1 MWRTRPAAAALMIGA
16 PTVVMPVIAP
26 AGPVPMPTAVRPTLL
41 PGREAV
47 NG

>member
-1 MWRTRPAAAALMIGA
+1 MIGA
-16 PTVVMPVIAP
+16 RTVVMPVIAP
-26 AGPVPMPTAVRPTLL
+26 AGPVPMPAAVRPTRL